1 MRLLARAAVDVAL
14 LALGAGT
21 AVATIAVH
29 EIGWW
34 GLPLSLLATAL
45 TLVALPPGWWS
56 RLPFAAAWGCM
67 IGWLATPRREG
78 DYLVS
83 ADWRGYSVLG
93 AALLVLILGI
103 ATLPRPGSRRRSG
116 SRRSRSAA
124 TPAGEPR
131 TAAPE
136 I

>member
-1 MRLLARAAVDVAL
+1 MRPLAHAAVAVVL

-21 AVATIAVH
+21 AVAAVAVH

-34 GLPLSLLATAL
+34 GLPLALLATAL
-45 TLVALPPGWWS
+45 TLRALPAGWWL
-56 RLPFAAAWGCM
+56 RLPMAVGFTAM
-67 IGWLATPRREG
+67 VGWLATPRREG

-83 ADWRGYSVLG
+83 ADWRGYTVLA
-93 AALLVLILGI
+93 AALLVLVLGI
-103 ATLPRPGSRRRSG
+103 ATLPRPGSARRAA
-116 SRRSRSAA
+116 RRAPSVT

-131 TAAPE
+131 AAARE